1 MRVNTTQF
9 RKQLFQIVER
19 ALQGEHIEM
28 GHKGR
33 VLRLVPEDKPSKLA
47 RLIPRDTICG
57 SLSDLDQAQLDLDNE
72 LRNAWEAK
80 WTPKA

>member
-19 ALQGEHIEM
+19 ALQGEHIEVA
-28 GHKGR
+28 HKGR
-33 VLRLVPEDKPSKLA
+33 VLRLVPDDKPSKIA

-57 SLSDLDQAQLDLDNE
+57 SLSDLDQAQLDLDDE
-72 LRNAWEAK
+72 LRSNWEAK
-80 WTPKA
+80 